1 MQVSHPPPR
10 YTVGVLCSHGEFA
23 DRDGSVEEELEDEE
37 APSPR
42 SLLLQALLSSWPDG
56 NVSSIAIG

>member
-1 MQVSHPPPR
+1 MEVSYPPAR
-10 YTVGVLCSHGEFA
+10 YAVGVFCSHGEFA
-23 DRDGSVEEELEDEE
+23 DRDGSVEEKLEDEE

-42 SLLLQALLSSWPDG
+42 SLLLQALLSRWPDG